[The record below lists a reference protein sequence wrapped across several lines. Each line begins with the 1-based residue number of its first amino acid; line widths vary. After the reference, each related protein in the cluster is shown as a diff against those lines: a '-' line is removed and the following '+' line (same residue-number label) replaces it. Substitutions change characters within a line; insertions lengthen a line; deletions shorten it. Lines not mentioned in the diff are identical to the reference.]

1 MKTITFKIHS
11 FVDLITNSSSEVFV
25 AASKSTVDTVKEIVN
40 TLLKQSNSTAT
51 CDDLFDID
59 FVIPKGSYFI
69 NPNYDEDDEDSEEEI
84 CLKEDVYSDSPD
96 FAKYR
101 EWKSDCENPYIE
113 TSLRVKAKNDN
124 PETIKVANLFE
135 KIIGTYDINS
145 VSNY

>member
-11 FVDLITNSSSEVFV
+11 FVDLITNSSSEVFI

-40 TLLKQSNSTAT
+40 TLLKQSNSSAT

-59 FVIPKGSYFI
+59 FVIPKGAYI
-69 NPNYDEDDEDSEEEI
+69 VNPDYDEDDEDSEEEI
-84 CLKEDVYSDSPD
+84 CLKKDLPSDSPLFKKYSDSM
-96 FAKYR
+96 
-101 EWKSDCENPYIE
+101 SDGDGYIK
-113 TSLRVKAKNDN
+113 TSLRVTAKNDN